1 MLNTYYEVISKDPA
15 YQFPM
20 GYVKET
26 ETGVFIPSSIN
37 IVRQALITLVDRN
50 LIDPTMPFL
59 DAGCGDGRIVA
70 LASSMGIPAWGVESD
85 EELVAMA
92 KQNLINLYSLEV
104 IKNTPAFVLQGD
116 FCNNA
121 TYQNLGTSFSHFGT
135 IYNYDNNYDLLAQK
149 IAGEASPHAIY
160 ILYSGDETTDSFSGL
175 DLIEELILCDESE
188 RPSGDLKLTQAYV
201 RVYRVKT

>member
-1 MLNTYYEVISKDPA
+1 
-15 YQFPM
+15 M

-50 LIDPTMPFL
+50 IIDPTMPFL

-70 LASSMGIPAWGVESD
+70 LASSMGIPAWGIESD

-116 FCNNA
+116 FCNNE
-121 TYQNLGTSFSHFGT
+121 TYQNLGTSFSGFGT

-160 ILYSGDETTDSFSGL
+160 ILYSGDESTDIFSGL
-175 DLIEELILCDESE
+175 VLIEELILCDESK
-188 RPSGDLKLTQAYV
+188 RPSGELKLTQAYV